1 MRRYLQIT
9 LGVFITTSGYAFVTV
24 PMKIIN
30 GGITSLAMILER
42 LIFIDVGILVTV
54 LKLGMLVLCGLAL
67 GLRYLKGS
75 LYSGIMYVL
84 LFALLHGLSDL
95 TGFAFRGPLWLAV
108 PLGALM
114 VGTGYG
120 ICIANEATEVGFDA
134 VALIIHRRFPK
145 IGVAV
150 AMNALSVLVLLSG
163 LLVFHW
169 KAVVAGIVFSVIQSF
184 TLNHVLTFFLKQNGI
199 GQEG

>member
-9 LGVFITTSGYAFVTV
+9 LGVLITTSGYAFISV

-42 LIFIDVGILVTV
+42 LIFIDVGTLVTG
-54 LKLGMLVLCGLAL
+54 LKLGMLVVCGLAL

-75 LYSGIMYVL
+75 LYSGVMYVAI
-84 LFALLHGLSDL
+84 FALLHKISEM
-95 TGFAFRGPLWLAV
+95 TGFYFDGPLWLAV
-108 PLGALM
+108 PLAAVM

-134 VALIIHRRFPK
+134 VALIIHRKVPQ

-150 AMNALSVLVLLSG
+150 AMNVLSVMVLLCG
-163 LLVFHW
+163 LLVFDW
-169 KAVVAGIVFSVIQSF
+169 RSVVAGIVFSVIQSY
-184 TLNHVLTFFLKQNGI
+184 TLNHVLVFFLAKNGI
-199 GQEG
+199 AQEG